1 MHNLAVAATR
11 ESANADFA
19 LAAKWYAEAGSYG
32 LADSQFNLGVFAEHG
47 RGMPKNLTEV
57 YEWFSLAAASRSP
70 RPSSGAI

>member
-1 MHNLAVAATR
+1 LLA
-11 ESANADFA
+11 
-19 LAAKWYAEAGSYG
+19 SYG
-32 LADSQFNLGVFAEHG
+32 LADSQLNLGVFAEHG